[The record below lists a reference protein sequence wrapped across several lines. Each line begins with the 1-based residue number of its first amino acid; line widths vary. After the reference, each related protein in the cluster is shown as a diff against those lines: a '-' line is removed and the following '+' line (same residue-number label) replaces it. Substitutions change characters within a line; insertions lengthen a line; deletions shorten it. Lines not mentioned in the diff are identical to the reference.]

1 VSQGDVP
8 KARAVL
14 AALKKTYPTSPTVFD
29 LEALTNLAEKRP
41 DAARAAYVR
50 AFELK
55 SDDIEALGGLARLD
69 IASGRRQDAT
79 ARLESALVKAP
90 NNPALL
96 ILAARTQ
103 ATIGEP
109 AKSEALLQR
118 ALEVDPSSLQTYS
131 LLGQLYAQQR
141 RTGEAKA
148 KFQEVLRRD
157 PKSIGASTMLAML
170 WEGEGNKAEAVK
182 EYQHAL
188 SIDPRAGVAAN
199 NLAYIYVSADKQ
211 LDEALQ
217 LAQTAVR
224 AMPDEPVVNDT
235 LGWIYV
241 RKNQAALG
249 VHHLES
255 SVQKTPDDPVFNYH
269 LGMAYVQTGEFDK
282 AKRALTKALSIRPD
296 FEGAAAARKA
306 LATVGG

>member
-1 VSQGDVP
+1 MQQPGSNQH
-8 KARAVL
+8 
-14 AALKKTYPTSPTVFD
+14 S
-29 LEALTNLAEKRP
+29 
-41 DAARAAYVR
+41 
-50 AFELK
+50 
-55 SDDIEALGGLARLD
+55 
-69 IASGRRQDAT
+69 SG
-79 ARLESALVKAP
+79 P

-109 AKSEALLQR
+109 AKSEALPSARSRWIRRVFRPTACLASYTRSRGARRGEDQVSRGPPARSKSVGPARCWRCYGRER
-118 ALEVDPSSLQTYS
+118 AT
-131 LLGQLYAQQR
+131 
-141 RTGEAKA
+141 K
-148 KFQEVLRRD
+148 
-157 PKSIGASTMLAML
+157 PKRSRNTSTR
-170 WEGEGNKAEAVK
+170 
-182 EYQHAL
+182 

-199 NLAYIYVSADKQ
+199 NLAYIYVSTDKQ

-217 LAQTAVR
+217 LAQTAVQ

-306 LATVGG
+306 LATIGA